1 MKHTSIAL
9 LVGVGAFVACASA
22 ILTWGFY
29 GELMSPSPGASLMLW
44 VLTAVCV
51 FLAAKMK
58 DRKERGAIGMDRS
71 QLSPL
76 QAAQYLVI
84 AKASAWTG
92 ALVGG
97 AYVGMALYVLPRYGE
112 LAAAAQDTPGVI
124 ASALGGI
131 ALSAAGV
138 YLERHCET
146 PPPTDAEPA

>member
-9 LVGVGAFVACASA
+9 LVMTGVFVACAAA

-29 GELMSPSPGASLMLW
+29 GAMPATSLSASVTLW
-44 VLTAVCV
+44 LIAALCLVLAWR
-51 FLAAKMK
+51 MK

-92 ALVGG
+92 AVVGG
-97 AYVGMALYVLPRYGE
+97 AYVGIACYVVPRAAQ
-112 LAAAAQDTPGVI
+112 LAAAAEDTPGLI

-131 ALSAAGV
+131 ALCAAGV

>member
-1 MKHTSIAL
+1 MKQTS
-9 LVGVGAFVACASA
+9 VGVLVGAFVFVACAAA

-29 GELMSPSPGASLMLW
+29 GELVSPSPGASLMLW
-44 VLTAVCV
+44 ILAAVCV
-51 FLAAKMK
+51 FLAATMK

-76 QAAQYLVI
+76 RAAQYLVI

-97 AYVGMALYVLPRYGE
+97 AYAGMAMYVLPHYGQ
-112 LAAAAQDTPGVI
+112 LAAAAEDTPGVI

-131 ALSAAGV
+131 ALSAAGI